1 MIPIDKEKHYQI
13 DGNCKLQIEVTT
25 EENAENVPILQLNK
39 PENALN
45 V

>member
-13 DGNCKLQIEVTT
+13 DGNCKLLIEIAT
-25 EENAENVPILQLNK
+25 EENAENVSMLQLNK
-39 PENALN
+39 PENVLN